1 MRWSGV
7 AQGEEF
13 FCLAMTQNVDELLE
27 TFDLLGDN
35 WEERFRYI
43 ISLGKRLPPMPPEE
57 MTEENRVQGCQSKAW
72 LIAREERT
80 QSGQPPRLEFLA
92 DADAFIVRGLIAILL
107 LVYSHHTA
115 KEILTFDINGLFSR
129 LGLDRQLTPAPHSNG
144 LHSMVKKIQA
154 FARKIQETPLDTSLA
169 GH

>member
-1 MRWSGV
+1 M
-7 AQGEEF
+7 
-13 FCLAMTQNVDELLE
+13 MTTTIDDLLE
-27 TFDLLGDN
+27 TFDLLGDD

-43 ISLGKRLPPMPPEE
+43 ISLGKQLPGMPKDA
-57 MTEENRVQGCQSKAW
+57 MTEANRVQGCQSQAW
-72 LIAREERT
+72 LIAREEPGHT
-80 QSGQPPRLEFLA
+80 IEFLA

-115 KEILTFDINGLFSR
+115 KEILAFDITGLFSK
-129 LGLDRQLTPAPHSNG
+129 LGLDRQLTPARSNG

-154 FARKIQETPLDTSLA
+154 FARKFQEKQEKPLDTSLA